1 MSPRINH
8 FAVAPTLLQPMLDME
23 ERLRA
28 SQLEHS
34 LIELVKLRVSQI
46 NGCAYC
52 IHMHTHDAR
61 ENGETEDRLHL
72 LNAWHESSLY
82 SERDRAALA
91 WAETLTRIETSR
103 APDDV
108 YQVMADQFSEQDQ
121 VALTLV
127 ITTINAWNRL
137 AIGFAMP
144 HPESSKATAA

>member
-28 SQLEHS
+28 SDLEHS

-61 ENGETEDRLHL
+61 NNGETEDRLHL

-82 SERDRAALA
+82 SERERAALT
-91 WAETLTRIETSR
+91 WAESLTRIETSR

-108 YQVMADQFSEQDQ
+108 YNAMAVQFSQPDQ

-144 HPESSKATAA
+144 HAETRKATAA